1 MDSSDDL
8 SHLDA
13 SQETKGG
20 DMSPVTT
27 CSGKRF
33 KLLLGGALAWLE
45 QNYRRVD
52 QLNVFPVP
60 DGDTGTNMLLTVRNA
75 YKEISTNDSPE
86 IGLIAVRFAH
96 GALRGSRGNSG
107 TILSEILRGLAHEL
121 SGHQIAN
128 GETFARAFRQAVK
141 MAYSVVQQPV
151 EGTIL
156 TVARETADAIEAAAA
171 ETSDLREILRRAML
185 QSQDTLRR
193 TPDML
198 PILKKAGVVDSG
210 GQGLA
215 YLIEGMYRQSIGEAL
230 IVSEGALGG
239 GAQPDLRSTLTAADP
254 LGYGYDVQY
263 VVHGKNMNI
272 EAIRRD
278 IGRMGDSMVVVGDA
292 GLIKVHIHVH
302 DPGVPISYGVKLGML
317 DDIVVENMQ
326 AQAET
331 YIDQRLDE
339 GAKAKQLPE
348 TPEVVVTPEEIAV
361 VAVVPG
367 EGFRRVFR
375 GLGVAAVIDGG
386 QSMNPSS
393 GDLLD
398 AINALPTERVILLP
412 NNKNIQLTAEQAAK
426 MASHKQVRVVPTR
439 TVPQGIAALLSFN
452 AEGELDSAVE
462 TMTSA
467 RLVVSTG
474 EITNATRSIQID
486 GVDVR
491 EGQFIGLIDGV
502 LSVSGDTLNTLVK
515 DLLWRMHVTDREL
528 VTMYYGADRS
538 PDEAEALAEML
549 REAYPAQEFE
559 VFEGGQPHYFYI
571 LSVE

>member
-33 KLLLGGALAWLE
+33 KLLLAGALAWLE

-215 YLIEGMYRQSIGEAL
+215 YLIEGMYRQ
-230 IVSEGALGG
+230 
-239 GAQPDLRSTLTAADP
+239 
-254 LGYGYDVQY
+254 
-263 VVHGKNMNI
+263 
-272 EAIRRD
+272 
-278 IGRMGDSMVVVGDA
+278 
-292 GLIKVHIHVH
+292 
-302 DPGVPISYGVKLGML
+302 
-317 DDIVVENMQ
+317 
-326 AQAET
+326 
-331 YIDQRLDE
+331 
-339 GAKAKQLPE
+339 
-348 TPEVVVTPEEIAV
+348 
-361 VAVVPG
+361 
-367 EGFRRVFR
+367 
-375 GLGVAAVIDGG
+375 
-386 QSMNPSS
+386 
-393 GDLLD
+393 
-398 AINALPTERVILLP
+398 
-412 NNKNIQLTAEQAAK
+412 
-426 MASHKQVRVVPTR
+426 
-439 TVPQGIAALLSFN
+439 
-452 AEGELDSAVE
+452 
-462 TMTSA
+462 
-467 RLVVSTG
+467 
-474 EITNATRSIQID
+474 
-486 GVDVR
+486 
-491 EGQFIGLIDGV
+491 
-502 LSVSGDTLNTLVK
+502 
-515 DLLWRMHVTDREL
+515 
-528 VTMYYGADRS
+528 
-538 PDEAEALAEML
+538 
-549 REAYPAQEFE
+549 
-559 VFEGGQPHYFYI
+559 
-571 LSVE
+571 